1 MKISEVM
8 LFFALLATFFLIY
21 LDFQVNRLD
30 YRLILVCICLIVML
44 IINRNSITTSLMAL
58 TMLVLLSRLH
68 FNLIALMMLTVFF
81 GTYYFLKNESWSM
94 PLTLKSVI
102 IAVLNQLL
110 KYINEK
116 MCNLKWRQKTKRITL
131 KRLKIGIWCY

>member
-68 FNLIALMMLTVFF
+68 FNLIALMMLTAFF
-81 GTYYFLKNESWSM
+81 GTYFFLKNESWSM

-116 MCNLKWRQKTKRITL
+116 VCNLKWRQKSLIA
-131 KRLKIGIWCY
+131 ISNA

>member
-58 TMLVLLSRLH
+58 TMIVLLSRLQ
-68 FNLIALMMLTVFF
+68 FNLIAFMILTAFF
-81 GTYYFLKNESWSM
+81 GTYYFLKNES
-94 PLTLKSVI
+94 
-102 IAVLNQLL
+102 
-110 KYINEK
+110 
-116 MCNLKWRQKTKRITL
+116 
-131 KRLKIGIWCY
+131 

>member
-30 YRLILVCICLIVML
+30 YRLIVVCICLIVML

-58 TMLVLLSRLH
+58 TMIVLLSRLQ
-68 FNLIALMMLTVFF
+68 FNLIAFMVLTIFF
-81 GTYYFLKNESWSM
+81 GTYFFLKNESWSM
-94 PLTLKSVI
+94 RRTLKSVMVTVI
-102 IAVLNQLL
+102 NQIS

-116 MCNLKWRQKTKRITL
+116 VCNLKWRQKTNRVIL
-131 KRLKIGIWCY
+131 KRLKIGIWFY

>member
-68 FNLIALMMLTVFF
+68 FNLIALMMLTAFF

-116 MCNLKWRQKTKRITL
+116 VCNLKWKQKTKRIIL
-131 KRLKIGIWCY
+131 KRLKIGIWFY

>member
-58 TMLVLLSRLH
+58 TMIVLLSRLQS
-68 FNLIALMMLTVFF
+68 NLIAFIVQTTYS
-81 GTYYFLKNESWSM
+81 GTYYFLKNES
-94 PLTLKSVI
+94 
-102 IAVLNQLL
+102 
-110 KYINEK
+110 
-116 MCNLKWRQKTKRITL
+116 
-131 KRLKIGIWCY
+131 